1 MNINKRL
8 TNARDYVGLTLES
21 VAEIINLPL
30 EYLTKIENGQLKPKT
45 EDLEKLSKLYKHS
58 IYYFLDSDYSFK
70 SDVEVMARATSD
82 LSDNDREHVMRFSYI
97 LSNMK

>member
-8 TNARDYVGLTLES
+8 INARDYVGLTLES
-21 VAEIINLPL
+21 VAEILNIPL
-30 EYLTKIENGQLKPKT
+30 ESLTKIENGQVIPKT
-45 EDLEKLSKLYKHS
+45 EDLEKFSKLYKHS
-58 IYYFLDSDYSFK
+58 INYFLDSEYSFK